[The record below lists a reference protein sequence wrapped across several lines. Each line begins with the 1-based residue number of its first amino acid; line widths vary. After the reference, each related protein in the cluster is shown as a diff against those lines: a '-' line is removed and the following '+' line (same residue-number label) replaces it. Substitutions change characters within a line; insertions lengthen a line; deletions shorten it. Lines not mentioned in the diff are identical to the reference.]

1 MPCVYHSANDLMDI
15 QQGEIMKLKK
25 ILDQT
30 TNLLCQVLRKIEP
43 EQLERPKA
51 KINGLTDWKRCHDI
65 FDKNKFEI

>member
-43 EQLERPKA
+43 EQLERLKA
-51 KINGLTDWKRCHDI
+51 EINGLADWKRCHDI